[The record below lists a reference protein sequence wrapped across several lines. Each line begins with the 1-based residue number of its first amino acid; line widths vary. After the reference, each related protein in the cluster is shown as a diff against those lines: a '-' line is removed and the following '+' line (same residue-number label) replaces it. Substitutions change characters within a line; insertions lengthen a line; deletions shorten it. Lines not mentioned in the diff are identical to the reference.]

1 MSAPPAG
8 MTFPPRLSMPFGQ
21 TIPPPPQ
28 PPAFLPSLMM
38 RSEPAVPAAPPV
50 STSSTVTFPRRTT
63 TTTWPVK
70 TPPFRP
76 PTPTKTEP
84 EPKPATDSPPK
95 VVLRYVHLFSKF
107 NLYSMC
113 LIFIG

>member
-28 PPAFLPSLMM
+28 PPAFLPSMMM
-38 RSEPAVPAAPPV
+38 RNEPAVPTAPPV
-50 STSSTVTFPRRTT
+50 STPSTVSFPRRPTAP
-63 TTTWPVK
+63 TWPVK

-76 PTPTKTEP
+76 PTPPQTEP
-84 EPKPATDSPPK
+84 EPKPVTDSPPK
-95 VVLRYVHLFSKF
+95 VVLRYVHLFRQIVLF
-107 NLYSMC
+107 VQ
-113 LIFIG
+113 GVQV